1 MWQKIIVG
9 ALVAVALW
17 YLAKR
22 IYRSA
27 VKGHDGACADCP
39 PGQLKSPARNNSD

>member
-1 MWQKIIVG
+1 MWQKIVVG

-27 VKGHDGACADCP
+27 MKGHGACTDCP
-39 PGQLKSPARNNSD
+39 PGELKSPAQK

>member
-22 IYRSA
+22 IYHSA
-27 VKGHDGACADCP
+27 MKGDGGCADCP
-39 PGQLKSPARNNSD
+39 PGELKSPAQK